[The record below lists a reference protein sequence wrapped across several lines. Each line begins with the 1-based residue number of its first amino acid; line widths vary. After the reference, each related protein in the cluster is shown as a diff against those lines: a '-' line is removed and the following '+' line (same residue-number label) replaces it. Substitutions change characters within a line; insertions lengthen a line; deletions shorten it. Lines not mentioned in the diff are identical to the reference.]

1 MQFEDWKK
9 ELCEMVF
16 AQGRL
21 IVWTASVV
29 FSLAILIAAFWPPTY
44 AASGSILMRTA
55 KPQNSP
61 GTLERT
67 DLRNFPVSKE
77 DLASEL
83 EILSSPD
90 LIMQTVVAMRGKPLD
105 QAAIMDKSILDEVAR
120 IKQGLQTEVILAS
133 HVIRVTLANRDPRRA
148 EATLDALLGQYMIY
162 RTKVFNPTDQQ
173 LFFSDRARLYKG
185 RLEAIEDQLSAK
197 AKEASVALVDREM
210 ANNVDMKKDMM
221 AQISA
226 LRDEHIQKEKYLA
239 SFKKAAEQD
248 DLQFFSFLDN
258 RSINDLGTQL
268 MASSVE
274 RSKALRDFQPGS
286 EKVKAL
292 DEQIAQLYKALRGE
306 AMRLLDLRVAEL
318 QALEGRIT
326 QLETTVV
333 KMGERNIELQRQ
345 STDIQR
351 ISREAA
357 LLQYS
362 YETFSKRAEEAQI
375 NDAIA
380 NARLPGDISI
390 LSRSAFSAV
399 RVFPKVGWTILLGL
413 IAGLVTGCSLGLL
426 AEFFDHTFKR
436 PSDVARYAEL
446 PVVCSIKLVK

>member
-16 AQGRL
+16 AQSRL
-21 IVWTASVV
+21 IVWTAAVV

>member
-1 MQFEDWKK
+1 
-9 ELCEMVF
+9 
-16 AQGRL
+16 
-21 IVWTASVV
+21 
-29 FSLAILIAAFWPPTY
+29 
-44 AASGSILMRTA
+44 
-55 KPQNSP
+55 
-61 GTLERT
+61 
-67 DLRNFPVSKE
+67 
-77 DLASEL
+77 
-83 EILSSPD
+83 
-90 LIMQTVVAMRGKPLD
+90 
-105 QAAIMDKSILDEVAR
+105 
-120 IKQGLQTEVILAS
+120 
-133 HVIRVTLANRDPRRA
+133 
-148 EATLDALLGQYMIY
+148 MIY

>member
-1 MQFEDWKK
+1 
-9 ELCEMVF
+9 
-16 AQGRL
+16 
-21 IVWTASVV
+21 
-29 FSLAILIAAFWPPTY
+29 
-44 AASGSILMRTA
+44 
-55 KPQNSP
+55 
-61 GTLERT
+61 
-67 DLRNFPVSKE
+67 LRNFPVSKE